1 MGQSDDTQWCCSGD
15 DRIGICLDMNM
26 RYSVQWS
33 DCDYPR
39 VLRCCCG
46 CQVEDIFNKP
56 GVSFTIL
63 WYSSQSS
70 WLWYRSS
77 YPAQAE
83 HIIQPETRE
92 RRSFH
97 RTGWLTIPLATDT
110 PLVYRIVFHPQ
121 QLSTLHCFGALS
133 LIYVYLISPLEEEV
147 AELTFTH
154 MQRSWAGMWWNEW
167 KGFSWL
173 VCQFYLV
180 GWDGDPLLW
189 HVSLGSFNIIEFQ
202 SRPPERE
209 YVWYGD

>member
-1 MGQSDDTQWCCSGD
+1 MPS
-15 DRIGICLDMNM
+15 
-26 RYSVQWS
+26 
-33 DCDYPR
+33 P
-39 VLRCCCG
+39 
-46 CQVEDIFNKP
+46 P
-56 GVSFTIL
+56 
-63 WYSSQSS
+63 
-70 WLWYRSS
+70 WLWCRSLF
-77 YPAQAE
+77 PAHAD

-110 PLVYRIVFHPQ
+110 PLVYTIVFHPQ

-154 MQRSWAGMWWNEW
+154 MHRSWAGMCGGGVVERVE
-167 KGFSWL
+167 GIQLAALPILFGGM
-173 VCQFYLV
+173 
-180 GWDGDPLLW
+180 GWDPLLW
-189 HVSLGSFNIIEFQ
+189 HGTTGSFNIIEFQ